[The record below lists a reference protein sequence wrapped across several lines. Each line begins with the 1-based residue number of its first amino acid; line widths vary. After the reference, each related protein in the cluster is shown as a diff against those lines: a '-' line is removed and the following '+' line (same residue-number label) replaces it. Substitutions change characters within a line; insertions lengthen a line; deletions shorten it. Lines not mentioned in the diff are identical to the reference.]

1 MFLLYNSIMIP
12 ENETYSFED
21 KIYQL
26 PEVSRDEQLRAADA
40 VRANQQA
47 TNQEIRTQTEQLG
60 TDVPSIQ
67 GGLIG
72 PESYF
77 TARYQTPQTNA
88 VVSQLRSTAQ
98 ASALNQALSNLQAQY
113 QDQYQKAYRNYQ
125 KRGSSGSGSG
135 SGTGTT
141 DTTTVAGAVEE
152 QANDDTQKVQFTD
165 DDRTIAM
172 APYVEGLTSET
183 YPDISGNIYIRY
195 SDGTLYKNGTLV
207 KKGSAFREM
216 GSGGGSEG
224 AGGGGGW

>member
-1 MFLLYNSIMIP
+1 MIP

-88 VVSQLRSTAQ
+88 VVSQLRSAAQ
-98 ASALNQALSNLQAQY
+98 ASALNQALSNLQAQWQERY
-113 QDQYQKAYRNYQ
+113 QRAYRNYQ
-125 KRGSSGSGSG
+125 KRGSRS
-135 SGTGTT
+135 SGTGTAAT
-141 DTTTVAGAVEE
+141 STPTNTTVAGEVFEESTDTTAQPDEIMRRIERQKQEEENARKAQEYIEEVQAKTE
-152 QANDDTQKVQFTD
+152 QA
-165 DDRTIAM
+165 
-172 APYVEGLTSET
+172 LTPQVNVMTPQEAAN
-183 YPDISGNIYIRY
+183 YWMNIR
-195 SDGTLYKNGTLV
+195 
-207 KKGSAFREM
+207 R
-216 GSGGGSEG
+216 
-224 AGGGGGW
+224 